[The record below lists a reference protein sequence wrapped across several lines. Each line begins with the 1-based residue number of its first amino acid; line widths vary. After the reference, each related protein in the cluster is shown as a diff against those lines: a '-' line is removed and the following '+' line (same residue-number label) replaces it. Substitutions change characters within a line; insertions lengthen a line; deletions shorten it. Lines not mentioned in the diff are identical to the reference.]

1 MATIPGSQRLLDI
14 SGNNISTAVSLEA
27 SGTLLDVNG
36 VAGTSGQVLSSTGS
50 AVDWVDASTV
60 IGGPY
65 LPLVGGTLSGDL
77 TMDDSDVVFKHT
89 DGFNYYR
96 VGIGASANF
105 EIYNTNYGRTDLLIT
120 QSTGNVG
127 IGTTSPSAKLVVQG
141 TAGNLYIDD
150 LGAGYNYYDAS
161 NVHNFRN
168 TSGTSRLYINTST
181 GNVGIGTTS
190 PTHKLQVVG
199 NGAFNSTLGVQDPD
213 VSSNGLLQ
221 LLHDSTGSSIYSN
234 PASSNG
240 STVVLR
246 LGINNSEKM
255 RIANNGN
262 VGIGTTSPESLLHLE
277 SASGPALQIKNTT
290 NNVTFKVYSQGNNTH
305 LANVSDHD
313 LFIDTNNTARI
324 IVKYSGKV
332 GIGTTS
338 PDAKLDIIN
347 SSLSTMF
354 RLSNTE
360 ANSTN
365 KYGAIL
371 GRHYNNGEENVTGML
386 ITSTSSAI
394 GSTVSIGGGITTANA
409 VNTVLFYTAANNF
422 TLTGTERMRISSAGN
437 VGIGTTSPGSILHMV
452 GTSPE
457 VRIASSADGQTARL
471 GLYEDTAGTQLG
483 GYIQYV
489 GSSDT
494 LRLGIVNS
502 GANTDVITVTDT
514 FNVGIGT
521 SAPGYKLEVNNSAIA
536 ADNYIAVISNNSN
549 NSGVIFRDASGN
561 RGLIFANPDNEL
573 VFMANGFSEKMRISS
588 SGNVGI
594 GTTSPQSKLTLNTN
608 TTSPGS
614 MLEINNRGDFAAG
627 SWSAIRFGLDSGTF
641 LGQYGKGGI
650 IYESRDAYN
659 RGKLHLAVD
668 SVADNGSITLTDSI
682 LTADGTSGNV
692 GIGTTNPGE
701 KLDVNG
707 NLIVSGNFNSL
718 YIGGKTDSNVDGIR
732 MLCAGDDSF
741 IDCRGGSGLNFRL
754 DDTTG
759 DTQRIKFHS
768 GGNVSIGNTN
778 NSYKL
783 DVTGTGNFA
792 GNLQISTV
800 DQQTTRLLLKNT
812 NSTGGRTFALVG
824 GVHNETQDGFSI
836 YDTVAAATRFTILN
850 NGDVGIGTTSPSQ
863 KLEVNGTIKA
873 TDYKGYLPAFQH
885 GGFLHSASASSSYI
899 YWIPTNSLSE
909 VISSQYYNNWIA
921 PYSGRV
927 KKIIMK
933 WTGPSAAPTAT
944 SVTFRYALY
953 PNTSSDTFPA
963 TVVDGASTNMTVTK
977 AFGDTDITF
986 NAGDRVQLGFTTDGG
1001 TRLLQAFAYTVVLEY
1016 DKD

>member
-1 MATIPGSQRLLDI
+1 MPTTTRIAIKTSASERVSILNTGNVGIGTDSPGYPLEIASPSTTSFAYQRTGVSANKWGFHSDNDATYWQNVT
-14 SGNNISTAVSLEA
+14 SGNLLFTLQNTGNVGIGTTSPGAKLENYIVSNSDSEMLRLTVAPADASGAKPKSIIGFYTPAETNTVTYKSGRITSKFDSSGYANTRVTLESLDSSGNFIETLSVKNGNVGIGTASPNTNLQVSGIGTAVGSTNYQTIISDNSSFGINKGGGIIFQGVYNSSGNESNFGAIRAGKTNTLDGNASSYLSLFY
-27 SGTLLDVNG
+27 SNG
-36 VAGTSGQVLSSTGS
+36 GLQEGLRINNLG
-50 AVDWVDASTV
+50 
-60 IGGPY
+60 
-65 LPLVGGTLSGDL
+65 
-77 TMDDSDVVFKHT
+77 
-89 DGFNYYR
+89 R
-96 VGIGASANF
+96 VGIGTTNPQLKLQVASPSATSVVLGASYLSTNNNNFFEVGILANDGYLNLKNSGVVSTVHIDSDGNSYF
-105 EIYNTNYGRTDLLIT
+105 NGGNVGIGTDSPNAHLDILNGLTGASLKLSATSTTYWQLQRDSATGNLNISDDALGNVMSFD

-127 IGTTSPSAKLVVQG
+127 IGTTAPNYKLEVNKTSANNLTTALTLNNGSTGTNTAVALRLQTDPTSTVNSYSEIRSTRTNSPAAGGVAMRFLATNSTTGAASEIMRLSYVGLGLG
-141 TAGNLYIDD
+141 TAG
-150 LGAGYNYYDAS
+150 
-161 NVHNFRN
+161 
-168 TSGTSRLYINTST
+168 
-181 GNVGIGTTS
+181 TT
-190 PTHKLQVVG
+190 TITDTRR
-199 NGAFNSTLGVQDPD
+199 GAFADGTAEAPA
-213 VSSNGLLQ
+213 
-221 LLHDSTGSSIYSN
+221 YS
-234 PASSNG
+234 
-240 STVVLR
+240 
-246 LGINNSEKM
+246 
-255 RIANNGN
+255 
-262 VGIGTTSPESLLHLE
+262 
-277 SASGPALQIKNTT
+277 
-290 NNVTFKVYSQGNNTH
+290 F
-305 LANVSDHD
+305 SD
-313 LFIDTNNTARI
+313 DTNN
-324 IVKYSGKV
+324 
-332 GIGTTS
+332 
-338 PDAKLDIIN
+338 
-347 SSLSTMF
+347 
-354 RLSNTE
+354 
-360 ANSTN
+360 
-365 KYGAIL
+365 
-371 GRHYNNGEENVTGML
+371 GMYR
-386 ITSTSSAI
+386 
-394 GSTVSIGGGITTANA
+394 ITTD
-409 VNTVLFYTAANNF
+409 TLGFSTAGSEK
-422 TLTGTERMRISSAGN
+422 LRISSAGN
-437 VGIGTTSPGSILHMV
+437 VGIGTS
-452 GTSPE
+452 
-457 VRIASSADGQTARL
+457 
-471 GLYEDTAGTQLG
+471 
-483 GYIQYV
+483 
-489 GSSDT
+489 
-494 LRLGIVNS
+494 
-502 GANTDVITVTDT
+502 
-514 FNVGIGT
+514 
-521 SAPGYKLEVNNSAIA
+521 
-536 ADNYIAVISNNSN
+536 
-549 NSGVIFRDASGN
+549 
-561 RGLIFANPDNEL
+561 
-573 VFMANGFSEKMRISS
+573 
-588 SGNVGI
+588 
-594 GTTSPQSKLTLNTN
+594 
-608 TTSPGS
+608 
-614 MLEINNRGDFAAG
+614 
-627 SWSAIRFGLDSGTF
+627 
-641 LGQYGKGGI
+641 
-650 IYESRDAYN
+650 
-659 RGKLHLAVD
+659 
-668 SVADNGSITLTDSI
+668 
-682 LTADGTSGNV
+682 
-692 GIGTTNPGE
+692 NPGE

-707 NLIVSGNFNSL
+707 NLIVSGNFNNL
-718 YIGGKTDSNVDGIR
+718 YVGGKTNSSVDGIR

>member
-1 MATIPGSQRLLDI
+1 VTGTVFIEQGATDAWQKIDNSSVLDGSGTGNQIAKWAGSGTSNTLTNSILEDNGSELVSAGKIILNNVAGDRKIQFNRTGGNSYSIEQDSASLYFYNTSTSEAPLLFQNDGDVI
-14 SGNNISTAVSLEA
+14 MNAGNVGIGTASPNTNLQVSGIGTAVGSTNYQTIISDNSSFGINKGGGIIFQGVYNSSGNESNFGAIRAGKTNTLDGNA
-27 SGTLLDVNG
+27 SGYLSLFYSNG
-36 VAGTSGQVLSSTGS
+36 GLQEGLRINNLG
-50 AVDWVDASTV
+50 
-60 IGGPY
+60 
-65 LPLVGGTLSGDL
+65 
-77 TMDDSDVVFKHT
+77 
-89 DGFNYYR
+89 R
-96 VGIGASANF
+96 VGIGTTNPQLKLQVASPSATSVVLGASYLSTNNNNFFEVGILANDGYLNLKNSGVVSTVHIDSDGNSYF
-105 EIYNTNYGRTDLLIT
+105 NGGNVGIGTDSPNAHLDILNGLTGASLKLSATSTTYWQLQRDSATGNLNISDDALGNVMSFD

-127 IGTTSPSAKLVVQG
+127 IGTTAPNYKLEVNKTSANNLTTALTLNNGSTGTNTAVALRLQTDPTSTVNSYSEIRSTRTNSPAAGGVAMRFLATNSTTGAASEIMRLSYVGLGLG
-141 TAGNLYIDD
+141 TAG
-150 LGAGYNYYDAS
+150 
-161 NVHNFRN
+161 
-168 TSGTSRLYINTST
+168 
-181 GNVGIGTTS
+181 TT
-190 PTHKLQVVG
+190 TITDTRR
-199 NGAFNSTLGVQDPD
+199 GAFADGTAEAPA
-213 VSSNGLLQ
+213 
-221 LLHDSTGSSIYSN
+221 YS
-234 PASSNG
+234 
-240 STVVLR
+240 
-246 LGINNSEKM
+246 
-255 RIANNGN
+255 
-262 VGIGTTSPESLLHLE
+262 
-277 SASGPALQIKNTT
+277 
-290 NNVTFKVYSQGNNTH
+290 F
-305 LANVSDHD
+305 SD
-313 LFIDTNNTARI
+313 DTNN
-324 IVKYSGKV
+324 
-332 GIGTTS
+332 
-338 PDAKLDIIN
+338 
-347 SSLSTMF
+347 
-354 RLSNTE
+354 
-360 ANSTN
+360 
-365 KYGAIL
+365 
-371 GRHYNNGEENVTGML
+371 GMYR
-386 ITSTSSAI
+386 
-394 GSTVSIGGGITTANA
+394 ITTD
-409 VNTVLFYTAANNF
+409 TLGFSTAGSEK
-422 TLTGTERMRISSAGN
+422 LRISSAGN
-437 VGIGTTSPGSILHMV
+437 VGIGTP
-452 GTSPE
+452 
-457 VRIASSADGQTARL
+457 
-471 GLYEDTAGTQLG
+471 
-483 GYIQYV
+483 
-489 GSSDT
+489 
-494 LRLGIVNS
+494 
-502 GANTDVITVTDT
+502 
-514 FNVGIGT
+514 
-521 SAPGYKLEVNNSAIA
+521 
-536 ADNYIAVISNNSN
+536 
-549 NSGVIFRDASGN
+549 
-561 RGLIFANPDNEL
+561 NP
-573 VFMANGFSEKMRISS
+573 S
-588 SGNVGI
+588 
-594 GTTSPQSKLTLNTN
+594 
-608 TTSPGS
+608 
-614 MLEINNRGDFAAG
+614 
-627 SWSAIRFGLDSGTF
+627 
-641 LGQYGKGGI
+641 
-650 IYESRDAYN
+650 
-659 RGKLHLAVD
+659 
-668 SVADNGSITLTDSI
+668 
-682 LTADGTSGNV
+682 
-692 GIGTTNPGE
+692 E

-707 NLIVSGNFNSL
+707 NLIVSGNFNNL
-718 YIGGKTDSNVDGIR
+718 YVGGKTDSNVDGIR